1 MRPLTLAKTAG
12 ASFAAAAAG
21 ALATRPAVESPW
33 FDRLKKPSFQPPRL
47 AFPIAWNILYSDIA
61 VVSAS
66 TIDTLNDRGDSEQA
80 RAYTRALAAN
90 LILNAGWSWVFFNR
104 KRLGAAAVGAG
115 LLTVSSA
122 DLARRAA
129 AVNAPAGAALAAY
142 PAWCA
147 FATVLSTR
155 IWQLNR

>member
-1 MRPLTLAKTAG
+1 MRPSTLAKTAG
-12 ASFAAAAAG
+12 GSFAAAAAG
-21 ALATRPAVESPW
+21 ALATRPAVQSSWYE
-33 FDRLKKPSFQPPRL
+33 RLNKPGFQPPSL

-61 VVSAS
+61 AVSAS
-66 TIDTLNDRGDSEQA
+66 TLDTLHDRGDAEQA

-90 LILNAGWSWVFFNR
+90 LVLNAGWSWVFFNR
-104 KRLGAAAVGAG
+104 RKLGAAALLSGA
-115 LLTVSSA
+115 LTASSA

-129 AVNAPAGAALAAY
+129 AVNAPAGAALTAY
-142 PAWCA
+142 PLWCA

>member
-33 FDRLKKPSFQPPRL
+33 FDRLKKPDFQPPRV

-66 TIDTLNDRGDSEQA
+66 TIDTLNDRGDAERA

-90 LILNAGWSWVFFNR
+90 LVINAGWSWVFFNR

-115 LLTVSSA
+115 LLTASSA

-142 PAWCA
+142 PVWCA

>member
-33 FDRLKKPSFQPPRL
+33 FDRLKKPGFQPPRV

-66 TIDTLNDRGDSEQA
+66 TIATLNDRGDAEQA

-90 LILNAGWSWVFFNR
+90 LVINAGWSWVFFNR
-104 KRLGAAAVGAG
+104 KRLGVAAVGAG
-115 LLTVSSA
+115 LLTASSA

-142 PAWCA
+142 PVWCA